1 MILQVAFQIYRKI
14 RYLQFLL
21 KINFMLKI
29 HVAVLP
35 LLLLFSF
42 VASAQS
48 FFEPLHKPVSRVYS
62 INRFT
67 TVPDSAVIIS
77 PTVAKLIALR
87 PVFNA
92 ISYTIPDNVAQAGF
106 GVSVQWL
113 HYDNTKL
120 AYYAD
125 LCINGLFYGGAQLGQ
140 TQQGVYAAGVSIGFL
155 NNLLAPGA
163 DYNFVLKKPQLTLSA
178 NINFN
183 NK

>member
-1 MILQVAFQIYRKI
+1 MR
-14 RYLQFLL
+14 
-21 KINFMLKI
+21 KI

-42 VASAQS
+42 AASAQS
-48 FFEPLHKPVSRVYS
+48 FFGPVKKPVARSFTLSRNIQADSFVY
-62 INRFT
+62 
-67 TVPDSAVIIS
+67 S

-92 ISYTIPDNVAQAGF
+92 VSYTIPDNVAQAGF

-113 HYDNTKL
+113 HYDNMKA

-140 TQQGVYAAGVSIGFL
+140 TQQGVYAAGVSVGFL
-155 NNLLAPGA
+155 NNLIAPGA
-163 DYNFVLKKPQLTLSA
+163 DYNFVFRKPQFTLSA